1 MAGLGSQWPTGGRL
15 CLMNSMARSVDADRD
30 DLPGD
35 LSSLYELMRRSK
47 SAEITAKTRLFC
59 LLDIEGKKW

>member
-1 MAGLGSQWPTGGRL
+1 
-15 CLMNSMARSVDADRD
+15 MNSMARSFDADRD